1 MSRACEE
8 MLCAR
13 SANTT
18 AMYGRIF
25 HISAWDCETHPSQS
39 DYRRYD
45 RLAEV
50 DISRAAAC
58 SRSQHEGKVAALMP
72 SSVRSRRALQ
82 PHAYLLR
89 GRHGAQQIFPRQLG
103 DVRIAPASAHQLL
116 EQRRVAI
123 DALEPD
129 RCVGY
134 TVEIGSQAN
143 MIDTGD
149 LANMLDMIGDLSKR
163 RRRPWM
169 LRFPFLERRLCA
181 LRLADVQPR
190 KGRTVVAC
198 SLGGVVGLP
207 AIAGRGDIG
216 RRKIDHHYPA
226 VRGHG
231 TQHVVV

>member
-18 AMYGRIF
+18 ATYGRIF

-58 SRSQHEGKVAALMP
+58 SRHQHESKVAALTP

-82 PHAYLLR
+82 PHADLLR

-103 DVRIAPASAHQLL
+103 YVRIAPASSNPLL
-116 EQRRVAI
+116 V
-123 DALEPD
+123 
-129 RCVGY
+129 
-134 TVEIGSQAN
+134 
-143 MIDTGD
+143 
-149 LANMLDMIGDLSKR
+149 
-163 RRRPWM
+163 
-169 LRFPFLERRLCA
+169 RLLVYLTA
-181 LRLADVQPR
+181 LRPNL
-190 KGRTVVAC
+190 
-198 SLGGVVGLP
+198 S
-207 AIAGRGDIG
+207 
-216 RRKIDHHYPA
+216 
-226 VRGHG
+226 VRGNAL
-231 TQHVVV
+231 TRIYTYLSTPSA